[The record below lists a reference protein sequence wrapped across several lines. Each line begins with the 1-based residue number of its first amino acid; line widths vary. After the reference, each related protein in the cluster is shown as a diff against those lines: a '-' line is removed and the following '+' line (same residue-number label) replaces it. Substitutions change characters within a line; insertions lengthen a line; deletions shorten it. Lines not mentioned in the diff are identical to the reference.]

1 MDQNTL
7 FDKLIA
13 FTAAVHQV
21 KHEMTQGIKPG
32 GITPVQYSMLEYIAV
47 SQPVTLSKISDCQQM
62 SMPNTSREIKKLC
75 DKQLCEKYDDPQDRR
90 KQYVRLTGEGERVMK
105 EVFGNIGARFLT
117 RLQDATE
124 KDLQEIVH
132 AMDVLHS
139 RVFYTDK

>member
-1 MDQNTL
+1 MDHNTL

-21 KHEMTQGIKPG
+21 KHEMTQGIKPE

-75 DKQLCEKYDDPQDRR
+75 DKQLCEKYDDPKDRR

-105 EVFGNIGARFLT
+105 EAFGHIGGRFLA
-117 RLQDATE
+117 RLQDAS
-124 KDLQEIVH
+124 KQDVQEIVH

-139 RVFYTDK
+139 RVFFTDK

>member
-1 MDQNTL
+1 MDENKL
-7 FDKLIA
+7 FDKFIA

-21 KHEMTQGIKPG
+21 KHEMTQGIKPE

-47 SQPVTLSKISDCQQM
+47 SQPVTLSQISDCQQM

-75 DKQLCEKYDDPQDRR
+75 DKQLCEKYDDPSDRR
-90 KQYVRLTGEGERVMK
+90 KQYVRLSGEGDRVMK
-105 EVFGNIGARFLT
+105 EAFGHIGARFLT
-117 RLQDATE
+117 RLQDASE